1 MINNKDTLK
10 TYFQPGDRPK
20 ASEFENLIDSSLNWY
35 DDKAT
40 VAEAE
45 DSNIDNRFITPKTA
59 RKSVEKYAPVKKVNT
74 KSPNANGEISLVIG
88 DIPGLTADLGTKQA
102 TLVSGTNIKTI
113 NGASILASGDLLLA
127 TPAAL
132 DLKTNLPTIVKL
144 PSSVSSAT
152 DARSTVT
159 AFSFAVLANKKY
171 KIEVLGSYQNNTQT
185 AGGSLGFNLSAGS
198 GFIRGNVEMQ
208 TTSNGAE
215 KRLISVI
222 STTNSDANSFMT
234 SSQVS
239 SVDTARFINATIYF
253 ECNGA
258 GNFQLQW
265 GSGVSGTN
273 ATLNAGTVLIVTL
286 LN

>member
-1 MINNKDTLK
+1 
-10 TYFQPGDRPK
+10 
-20 ASEFENLIDSSLNWY
+20 
-35 DDKAT
+35 
-40 VAEAE
+40 
-45 DSNIDNRFITPKTA
+45 
-59 RKSVEKYAPVKKVNT
+59 
-74 KSPNANGEISLVIG
+74 
-88 DIPGLTADLGTKQA
+88 
-102 TLVSGTNIKTI
+102 
-113 NGASILASGDLLLA
+113 
-127 TPAAL
+127 
-132 DLKTNLPTIVKL
+132 
-144 PSSVSSAT
+144 
-152 DARSTVT
+152 
-159 AFSFAVLANKKY
+159 
-171 KIEVLGSYQNNTQT
+171 
-185 AGGSLGFNLSAGS
+185 
-198 GFIRGNVEMQ
+198 MQ

-239 SVDTARFINATIYF
+239 SVDTAGFINATIYF